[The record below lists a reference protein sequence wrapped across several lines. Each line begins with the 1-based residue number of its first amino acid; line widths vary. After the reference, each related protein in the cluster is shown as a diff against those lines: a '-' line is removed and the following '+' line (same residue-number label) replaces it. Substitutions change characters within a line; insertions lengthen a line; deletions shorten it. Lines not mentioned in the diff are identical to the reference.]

1 MLFKESFMFSIRL
14 LIVVCMLVFG
24 SGLSVSYA
32 AEQKTQAAEPVPDTP
47 AKTTQ
52 RETQISVVHTGNDN
66 AGTRLATRLKEL
78 FNGSNL
84 FQLNETNSPKIRVVV
99 VSKAEFA
106 DRPNVGSIYSIT
118 WVFSQSEG
126 HLGYLLAQEVDVLS
140 AEDVDGV
147 AAKLLERTDGLAVKY
162 AYLFK

>member
-1 MLFKESFMFSIRL
+1 MLVKRL
-14 LIVVCMLVFG
+14 LVVTFMISLVLVLG
-24 SGLSVSYA
+24 ANESYA
-32 AEQKTQAAEPVPDTP
+32 AEQKGQVGGKVAEPAPDTP
-47 AKTTQ
+47 AKVNQ
-52 RETQISVVHTGNDN
+52 RETQISVNHTGSDN

-78 FNGSNL
+78 FNASNL
-84 FQLNETNSPKIRVVV
+84 FQLNETNSPKIRILL

-140 AEDVDGV
+140 PEDVDRV

>member
-1 MLFKESFMFSIRL
+1 MVAFILMA
-14 LIVVCMLVFG
+14 
-24 SGLSVSYA
+24 SVGYGYAA
-32 AEQKTQAAEPVPDTP
+32 AEQNSKAVDKVAEPAKDTP
-47 AKTTQ
+47 SKSTQ
-52 RETQISVVHTGNDN
+52 RKSQVSVSHTGNDA

-84 FQLNETNSPKIRVVV
+84 FQLNEDNSPKIRLLL
-99 VSKAEFA
+99 VSKAEFPE
-106 DRPNVGSIYSIT
+106 RPNVGSIYSIT

-126 HLGYLLAQEVDVLS
+126 HLGYLLAQELDILNP
-140 AEDVDGV
+140 EDVDGV